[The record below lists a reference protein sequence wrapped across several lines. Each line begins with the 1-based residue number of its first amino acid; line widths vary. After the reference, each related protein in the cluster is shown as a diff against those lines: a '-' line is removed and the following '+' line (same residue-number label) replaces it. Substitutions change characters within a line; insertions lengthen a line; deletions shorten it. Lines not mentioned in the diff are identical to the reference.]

1 MCVGGIIGKGIGVV
15 DPRHVREVKYDKIS
29 ILNIQERLKEDP
41 GERRNWY
48 CGGSRDRRIHESGEF
63 FDKRL
68 HEVIP

>member
-1 MCVGGIIGKGIGVV
+1 MCVGGIIGKGIGLG
-15 DPRHVREVKYDKIS
+15 DPRHTREGIFDKLS

-48 CGGSRDRRIHESGEF
+48 CGGSRDRRRHESGEF